1 MDADHHEEEEEGSS
15 SSDDDRPRYDYEP
28 PPDEW

>member
-15 SSDDDRPRYDYEP
+15 SSDDDRPRYDYEG